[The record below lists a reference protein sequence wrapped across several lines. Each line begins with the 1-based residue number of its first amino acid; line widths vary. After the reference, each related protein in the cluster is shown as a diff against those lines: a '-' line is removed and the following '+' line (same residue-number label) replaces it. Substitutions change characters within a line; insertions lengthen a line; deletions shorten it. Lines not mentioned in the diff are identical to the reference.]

1 MWIIFERICMIWPLI
16 ISLFEIHHFV
26 INSLSIITVP
36 DDAKDVELAIV
47 KLVTLALMSEDNVDV
62 NCPCFTP
69 PHDPRP
75 QPVEA
80 VSTAGPTG

>member
-1 MWIIFERICMIWPLI
+1 MPLAP
-16 ISLFEIHHFV
+16 LVNPDNVPPLLPVYV

-47 KLVTLALMSEDNVDV
+47 KDVTLAFIPDDSVDV

-75 QPVEA
+75 QPVAA